1 MQQTDTDTV
10 KAPPAGKG
18 QSETDKESLKE
29 EMTSI
34 LEECR
39 MVLPGMQALFGFQT
53 IAVFNQR
60 FEELPASGAN
70 AHLLS
75 LLLVAVAIAL
85 NMAPAAYHRIAEPG
99 RVSRRMV
106 TRASTVICVAMLTLM
121 LGFALEM
128 YVVFELGTG
137 QQLFSAAV
145 ALFMLLFIG
154 AAWFGLPFLARQ
166 RMRRRSRV
174 SDLRQ

>member
-1 MQQTDTDTV
+1 MQLTDTE
-10 KAPPAGKG
+10 KKPQASKGKPE
-18 QSETDKESLKE
+18 SVAESLQE

-60 FEELPASGAN
+60 FEELSTAGTV

-75 LLLVAVAIAL
+75 LVLVAIAIAL

-99 RVSRRMV
+99 QVSRRMIN
-106 TRASTVICVAMLTLM
+106 RASTVICVAMMTLM

-137 QQLFSAAV
+137 QQLFSVAV
-145 ALFMLLFIG
+145 ALFVLLFIG
-154 AAWFGLPFLARQ
+154 AAWFGLPWLAR
-166 RMRRRSRV
+166 RRLRRKSR
-174 SDLRQ
+174 

>member
-1 MQQTDTDTV
+1 MQQTETLKKPQAARAD
-10 KAPPAGKG
+10 
-18 QSETDKESLKE
+18 SETAIESLKE

-60 FEELPASGAN
+60 FQELPPAAAN

-75 LLLVAVAIAL
+75 LFLVAVAIAL

-99 RVSRRMV
+99 RVSRQMV
-106 TRASTVICVAMLTLM
+106 KRASAVICIAMMTLM

-137 QQLFSAAV
+137 QRLFSVAV
-145 ALFMLLFIG
+145 ALFLLLFIG
-154 AAWFGLPFLARQ
+154 AAWFALPYLARQ
-166 RMRRRSRV
+166 RLRRKSG
-174 SDLRQ
+174 

>member
-1 MQQTDTDTV
+1 MQQPETIN
-10 KAPPAGKG
+10 KPQAGKR
-18 QSETDKESLKE
+18 QSDTEAESLKE

-60 FEELPASGAN
+60 LQELPASGAN

-75 LLLVAVAIAL
+75 LFLVAVAIAL

-99 RVSRRMV
+99 SVSRQMV
-106 TRASTVICVAMLTLM
+106 NRASTVICVAMVTLM

-145 ALFMLLFIG
+145 ALFVLLFIG
-154 AAWFGLPFLARQ
+154 AAWFAFPYLARQ
-166 RMRRRSRV
+166 RLGRKAG
-174 SDLRQ
+174 

>member
-1 MQQTDTDTV
+1 MQR
-10 KAPPAGKG
+10 
-18 QSETDKESLKE
+18 LKS
-29 EMTSI
+29 M
-34 LEECR
+34 
-39 MVLPGMQALFGFQT
+39 
-53 IAVFNQR
+53 
-60 FEELPASGAN
+60 
-70 AHLLS
+70 
-75 LLLVAVAIAL
+75 LVAVAIAL

-137 QQLFSAAV
+137 QRLFSAAV
-145 ALFMLLFIG
+145 ALFMLFLIG
-154 AAWFGLPFLARQ
+154 AAWFGLPFIARQ
-166 RMRRRSRV
+166 RMRRRPRQ

>member
-1 MQQTDTDTV
+1 MQQTDTA
-10 KAPPAGKG
+10 KAPAAGKD
-18 QSETDKESLKE
+18 QSEIATENLKE

-34 LEECR
+34 LGECR

-53 IAVFNQR
+53 VAVFNQG
-60 FEELPASGAN
+60 FEKLPAVGAR

-85 NMAPAAYHRIAEPG
+85 IMAPAAYHRIAEPG
-99 RVSRRMV
+99 LVSRRMV
-106 TRASTVICVAMLTLM
+106 ARATTVICAAMVALM

-137 QQLFSAAV
+137 REVFSAAV
-145 ALFMLLFIG
+145 ALFMLVFIG

-166 RMRRRSRV
+166 RMRRRSR
-174 SDLRQ
+174 

>member
-1 MQQTDTDTV
+1 MQQTETI
-10 KAPPAGKG
+10 KKPQAGKG
-18 QSETDKESLKE
+18 ESETAIESLKE

-60 FEELPASGAN
+60 FQELPPAAAN

-75 LLLVAVAIAL
+75 LFLVAVAIAL

-99 RVSRRMV
+99 RVSRQMV
-106 TRASTVICVAMLTLM
+106 KRASTVICIAMMTLM

-137 QQLFSAAV
+137 QRLFSAAV
-145 ALFMLLFIG
+145 ALFVLLFIG
-154 AAWFGLPFLARQ
+154 AAWFALPYLARQ
-166 RMRRRSRV
+166 RLRRKSG
-174 SDLRQ
+174 